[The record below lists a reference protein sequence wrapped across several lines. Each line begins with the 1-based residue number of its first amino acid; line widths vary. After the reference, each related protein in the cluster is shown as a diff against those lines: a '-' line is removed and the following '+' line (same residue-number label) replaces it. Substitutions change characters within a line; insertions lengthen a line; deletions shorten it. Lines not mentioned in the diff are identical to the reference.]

1 MATQSIKKNI
11 VIHDKDSA
19 AAFVEA
25 LEKAA
30 AIATKPA
37 SRNYSVKE
45 LKVQKISKLFSE
57 IHAPGLYRAESPRN
71 ARHIRRG

>member
-19 AAFVEA
+19 TVFVEA

-30 AIATKPA
+30 AIATKPV
-37 SRNYSVKE
+37 SRSCNVKE
-45 LKVQKISKLFSE
+45 LKGAQNIKAFFGDKI
-57 IHAPGLYRAESPRN
+57 
-71 ARHIRRG
+71 

>member
-19 AAFVEA
+19 TAFVEA

-30 AIATKPA
+30 SIATKPVFHGC
-37 SRNYSVKE
+37 NVKE
-45 LKVQKISKLFSE
+45 LKGAQNIKAFFGDKL
-57 IHAPGLYRAESPRN
+57 
-71 ARHIRRG
+71 

>member
-11 VIHDKDSA
+11 VIHDKDA
-19 AAFVEA
+19 ATVFVEA

-37 SRNYSVKE
+37 PLNYNIKE
-45 LKVQKISKLFSE
+45 LKGKGSIKAFLGDKF
-57 IHAPGLYRAESPRN
+57 
-71 ARHIRRG
+71 

>member
-1 MATQSIKKNI
+1 MATQRIKKNI

-45 LKVQKISKLFSE
+45 LKGTKNIKAFFGDKL
-57 IHAPGLYRAESPRN
+57 
-71 ARHIRRG
+71 

>member
-1 MATQSIKKNI
+1 MRMATQSIKKNI

-30 AIATKPA
+30 SLATKPA
-37 SRNYSVKE
+37 SRSGNVKE
-45 LKVQKISKLFSE
+45 LKGIENIKAFFGDKL
-57 IHAPGLYRAESPRN
+57 
-71 ARHIRRG
+71 

>member
-19 AAFVEA
+19 TTFVEA

-37 SRNYSVKE
+37 PFNYSVKE
-45 LKVQKISKLFSE
+45 LKGAKSIKAFFGDKL
-57 IHAPGLYRAESPRN
+57 
-71 ARHIRRG
+71 

>member
-19 AAFVEA
+19 TAFVEA

-30 AIATKPA
+30 SIATKPIKH
-37 SRNYSVKE
+37 NYSVKE
-45 LKVQKISKLFSE
+45 LKGTDNIKTFFGDKL
-57 IHAPGLYRAESPRN
+57 
-71 ARHIRRG
+71 

>member
-45 LKVQKISKLFSE
+45 LKGTKISKLFSE
-57 IHAPGLYRAESPRN
+57 INYNGLYRAESFRN

>member
-11 VIHDKDSA
+11 VIHDKDAA

-30 AIATKPA
+30 AIATEPV
-37 SRNYSVKE
+37 SCGFQVKE
-45 LKVQKISKLFSE
+45 LKGAQNIKAFFGDKL
-57 IHAPGLYRAESPRN
+57 
-71 ARHIRRG
+71 

>member
-11 VIHDKDSA
+11 VIHDKEPA

-30 AIATKPA
+30 AIATKPV

-45 LKVQKISKLFSE
+45 LTGKKNINSFLGDQV
-57 IHAPGLYRAESPRN
+57 
-71 ARHIRRG
+71 

>member
-25 LEKAA
+25 IEKAA
-30 AIATKPA
+30 SIAKKSM
-37 SRNYSVKE
+37 SRNHVKE
-45 LKVQKISKLFSE
+45 LKGMQNIKAFFGDK
-57 IHAPGLYRAESPRN
+57 
-71 ARHIRRG
+71 

>member
-30 AIATKPA
+30 AIATKSAPL
-37 SRNYSVKE
+37 NYSVKE
-45 LKVQKISKLFSE
+45 LKGTKNI
-57 IHAPGLYRAESPRN
+57 RAFFGDKS
-71 ARHIRRG
+71 

>member
-11 VIHDKDSA
+11 VIDDKSSA

-30 AIATKPA
+30 AIATKSTPQ
-37 SRNYSVKE
+37 NYNVKE
-45 LKVQKISKLFSE
+45 LKGSNNIKAFFGDKL
-57 IHAPGLYRAESPRN
+57 
-71 ARHIRRG
+71 

>member
-11 VIHDKDSA
+11 VIHDKSSA

-30 AIATKPA
+30 SIATKPV
-37 SRNYSVKE
+37 SHSYNVQE
-45 LKVQKISKLFSE
+45 LKGTKKIKAFFGDNL
-57 IHAPGLYRAESPRN
+57 
-71 ARHIRRG
+71 

>member
-19 AAFVEA
+19 ATFVEA

-30 AIATKPA
+30 AIATKPI
-37 SRNYSVKE
+37 SLSCNVKE
-45 LKVQKISKLFSE
+45 LKGTQNIKAFFGDKL
-57 IHAPGLYRAESPRN
+57 
-71 ARHIRRG
+71 

>member
-45 LKVQKISKLFSE
+45 LKGTKTSKDFF
-57 IHAPGLYRAESPRN
+57 GDKYN
-71 ARHIRRG
+71 G

>member
-45 LKVQKISKLFSE
+45 LKGIKAFFGDKL
-57 IHAPGLYRAESPRN
+57 
-71 ARHIRRG
+71 

>member
-1 MATQSIKKNI
+1 MHMATQSIKKNI

-30 AIATKPA
+30 FIATKPVLP
-37 SRNYSVKE
+37 SHNVKE
-45 LKVQKISKLFSE
+45 LKGTKNIKAFFGDKL
-57 IHAPGLYRAESPRN
+57 
-71 ARHIRRG
+71 